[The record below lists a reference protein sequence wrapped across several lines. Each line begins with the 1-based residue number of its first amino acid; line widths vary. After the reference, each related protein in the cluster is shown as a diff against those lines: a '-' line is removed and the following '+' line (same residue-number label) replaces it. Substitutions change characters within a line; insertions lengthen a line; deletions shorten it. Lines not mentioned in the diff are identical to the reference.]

1 MPINELCSGTALEK
15 LNSVTTSQSMAASNP
30 EINVTPA
37 EGYKGED
44 FVPDEIPEQLKDE
57 CLVNYFRCR
66 YADRPARK
74 AEYEKPP
81 QGNDRD
87 QRGRIEREITRI
99 EKLRRGFEDTDR
111 NKPDIELFK
120 YRQAMWRKHAIDT
133 REENFDQIEARVA
146 NLLASKK
153 LKTKEDGDRRIDLER
168 KILTAVSG
176 WTRPADL
183 DLPKILEDAKKA
195 EEEAAALIKDPLTYL
210 VEKVA
215 KRFKPTKEKPKRPS
229 LEHRETIDTSR
240 VFEHPADS
248 YGISVHKITL
258 KQSDISC
265 PSSYMSYDT
274 KRYPLSKILLAS
286 DTNPLT
292 EKCKPNTIRYFH
304 FPANNM
310 HWIEEAIARYNGE
323 NTPGEFNY
331 RKHDKYCE
339 KSSNLLCRQFWTS
352 LQHGGIYDPIHARHM
367 RSHCSLIT
375 PDTACSSESITGS
388 KNFVI
393 FMPYLHWE
401 THRRRKKMTDIMKE
415 ITEEYH
421 RDRPHVTESLREE
434 LAKSAEELYL
444 KHARQLTDFLSLED
458 AAKKKAKPKK
468 STGPRKERGELG
480 EYLLQIAKIY
490 DALDIEPDVRILR
503 DHLHK
508 DPPLHA
514 RRTLDQS
521 YYWKLQN
528 TDGRDE
534 DQVVYRETKRG
545 KNILRTSRV
554 IMVDQLWL
562 YILDDNTII
571 SSFPR
576 RWGRNKPDWSGVHKG
591 IRARLDHLR
600 EGEIQSV
607 YDMALLIMNQCST
620 VFFDRTKPVDE
631 RPEILDIFS
640 NALSHVSGMKCI
652 SFESFWRQLH
662 KLSSSDH
669 QQADFEATARK
680 YLNINPEGELLRET
694 HDIIEELRMMSHIFN
709 EQLHVVDQFTNHLKN
724 LREKEE
730 KKETTEMKMLDV
742 MVEVQK
748 LLEKRFRKEE
758 YVSVSD
764 QNGTSVDTD
773 QMDEK
778 GSAEGTMIDE
788 VAQHEHI
795 ASNGPLPA
803 TATSLDPTAQN
814 GGAAITQPQTS
825 DGVTAANGTADSGS
839 QTTISVAKVSIPE
852 STIQLAQDVGH
863 EISSRLAE
871 LQKLEAS
878 TVYVSDQLKDL
889 LSLKQ
894 QQASIIE
901 AKYALKRADE
911 SVTQG
916 RSIMLFTIVTI
927 IFLPLSFMSSVFGMN
942 TKDLADANGNPNM
955 SLKHIFKLLFP
966 VSVGV
971 IIISLTLAF
980 GTFFR
985 SFLYFVGSVFWA
997 FIYEYSYARHLWLTC
1012 LRIAGKLGKR
1022 TERPKG
1028 HKSDGFYGLKNEAVR
1043 WIYGRKDRA
1052 KLKKEWDKA
1061 KELERLRLESEANGG
1076 AGGRTGSRA
1085 GMGTGLSNGD
1095 ASAHGAVIE
1104 GRGLSTAG
1112 SSAGLPPGSAGE
1124 SGNGS
1129 VNGKRRGFRTSVLRS
1144 SGGDLSTQSP
1154 V

>member
-1 MPINELCSGTALEK
+1 
-15 LNSVTTSQSMAASNP
+15 MASSNP

-44 FVPDEIPEQLKDE
+44 FVPDEIPEQLQDE
-57 CLVNYFRCR
+57 CLVNFFRCR
-66 YADRPARK
+66 YADRPALE
-74 AEYEKPP
+74 AGYEKP
-81 QGNDRD
+81 
-87 QRGRIEREITRI
+87 QRGRIRREITRI
-99 EKLRRGFEDTDR
+99 DKLREGFEETDR
-111 NKPDIELFK
+111 NKPDIELFE
-120 YRQAMWRKHAIDT
+120 YRKAMWRRHAIDT
-133 REENFDQIEARVA
+133 CKDNFNQIEARVTK
-146 NLLASKK
+146 LIASKK
-153 LKTKEDGDRRIDLER
+153 FKTKEDSDRH
-168 KILTAVSG
+168 
-176 WTRPADL
+176 
-183 DLPKILEDAKKA
+183 AKKA
-195 EEEAAALIKDPLTYL
+195 EEEAAALAKDPLTYL

-215 KRFKPTKEKPKRPS
+215 KRFEPKKEKPKRPS
-229 LEHRETIDTSR
+229 SEPRETIDTSR
-240 VFEHPADS
+240 KFEHPKDS

-258 KQSDISC
+258 KQSDTSC
-265 PSSYMSYDT
+265 PSSYMSYSTD
-274 KRYPLSKILLAS
+274 RYPLSEILLAS

-310 HWIEEAIARYNGE
+310 HWIE
-323 NTPGEFNY
+323 
-331 RKHDKYCE
+331 
-339 KSSNLLCRQFWTS
+339 
-352 LQHGGIYDPIHARHM
+352 
-367 RSHCSLIT
+367 
-375 PDTACSSESITGS
+375 
-388 KNFVI
+388 
-393 FMPYLHWE
+393 MPYLHWE

-444 KHARQLTDFLSLED
+444 KHARQLTDFLSLEE
-458 AAKKKAKPKK
+458 AAQKKVKPKM
-468 STGPRKERGELG
+468 SKEPNKRGELG

-514 RRTLDQS
+514 RRTLDQ
-521 YYWKLQN
+521 
-528 TDGRDE
+528 
-534 DQVVYRETKRG
+534 
-545 KNILRTSRV
+545 
-554 IMVDQLWL
+554 
-562 YILDDNTII
+562 
-571 SSFPR
+571 SFPR

-730 KKETTEMKMLDV
+730 KKKTAEVKMLDV

-748 LLEKRFRKEE
+748 L
-758 YVSVSD
+758 
-764 QNGTSVDTD
+764 G
-773 QMDEK
+773 
-778 GSAEGTMIDE
+778 A
-788 VAQHEHI
+788 VA
-795 ASNGPLPA
+795 N
-803 TATSLDPTAQN
+803 
-814 GGAAITQPQTS
+814 QPQTS
-825 DGVTAANGTADSGS
+825 DRATVAKETADSGS
-839 QTTISVAKVSIPE
+839 RTTISIPE

-871 LQKLEAS
+871 LQKLEHS
-878 TVYVSDQLKDL
+878 TVYVSDQQLKDL

-942 TKDLADANGNPNM
+942 TKDLADANGNPTM
-955 SLKHIFKLLFP
+955 SLKHIFKLLCEL
-966 VSVGV
+966 
-971 IIISLTLAF
+971 ISPSLLILSLNLATL
-980 GTFFR
+980 
-985 SFLYFVGSVFWA
+985 
-997 FIYEYSYARHLWLTC
+997 
-1012 LRIAGKLGKR
+1012 
-1022 TERPKG
+1022 
-1028 HKSDGFYGLKNEAVR
+1028 
-1043 WIYGRKDRA
+1043 
-1052 KLKKEWDKA
+1052 
-1061 KELERLRLESEANGG
+1061 
-1076 AGGRTGSRA
+1076 
-1085 GMGTGLSNGD
+1085 
-1095 ASAHGAVIE
+1095 
-1104 GRGLSTAG
+1104 
-1112 SSAGLPPGSAGE
+1112 
-1124 SGNGS
+1124 
-1129 VNGKRRGFRTSVLRS
+1129 
-1144 SGGDLSTQSP
+1144 QSP
-1154 V
+1154 AYIDC